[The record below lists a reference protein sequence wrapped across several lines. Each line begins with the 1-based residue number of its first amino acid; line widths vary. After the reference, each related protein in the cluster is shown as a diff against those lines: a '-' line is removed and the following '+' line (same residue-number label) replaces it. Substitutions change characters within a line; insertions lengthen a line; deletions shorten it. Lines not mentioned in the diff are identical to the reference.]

1 MTQAVL
7 ARVSTAELSDPPTK
21 PVITPEF
28 HWSELESN
36 FVAALPQ
43 NNFHIDSMD
52 HSWTTDACK
61 SFAQV
66 ARLGVSDYKL
76 FNVTYDDCPEP
87 WVFCHHTGAMASLVD
102 VIEVRIMKALR
113 LFSIRPLTVY
123 RPLGSYRL
131 QCGNMF
137 GRQNT
142 EPRIIAPKPPRNDAN
157 TDTQVID
164 RQPLPKRQY
173 TCIELG

>member
-1 MTQAVL
+1 MTQAIL

-28 HWSELESN
+28 HWSELEKN

-43 NNFHIDSMD
+43 NNFRIDSMD

-66 ARLGVSDYKL
+66 ARLGVSDYRL

-102 VIEVRIMKALR
+102 VIEVRIMKALDFSLSDHS
-113 LFSIRPLTVY
+113 LFTGLWAHTGCNAAICSVGKTPS
-123 RPLGSYRL
+123 P
-131 QCGNMF
+131 
-137 GRQNT
+137 
-142 EPRIIAPKPPRNDAN
+142 E
-157 TDTQVID
+157 
-164 RQPLPKRQY
+164 
-173 TCIELG
+173 